1 MQLETLADKERCG
14 TLRSDTPHAGTLYSG
29 TLRSGTPRS
38 GTLYS
43 GTLRSD
49 TPRSGTMFWDC
60 VLTLRV
66 NSPAG
71 VHPGCSCR
79 LRYLFQTRAI
89 QTRAT
94 DASSYCRSDS
104 RALA

>member
-1 MQLETLADKERCG
+1 MKLETLADKERSG
-14 TLRSDTPHAGTLYSG
+14 TLRSDTPH
-29 TLRSGTPRS
+29 S

-49 TPRSGTMFWDC
+49 TPRSGTMLWDYALGLC
-60 VLTLRV
+60 SGTLLWDYVLTLRV

-79 LRYLFQTRAI
+79 LRYLFQAKAI